1 MVKIVVLKRDIYSFR
16 NKITNKKL
24 MVDFSNL
31 VSEWII
37 LSEKKEA
44 IKIEIE
50 LMEKEIL
57 YFKGK
62 KRERAKRA
70 YYRLLRTCGKKCALT
85 EPIYLKR
92 SE

>member
-1 MVKIVVLKRDIYSFR
+1 M
-16 NKITNKKL
+16 
-24 MVDFSNL
+24 MSNSL
-31 VSEWII
+31 N
-37 LSEKKEA
+37 KEA
-44 IKIEIE
+44 IKASIE

-62 KRERAKRA
+62 RRLRARSA
-70 YYRLLRTCGKKCALT
+70 YFKLLRTCGKKCALE

>member
-1 MVKIVVLKRDIYSFR
+1 M
-16 NKITNKKL
+16 T
-24 MVDFSNL
+24 SNSL
-31 VSEWII
+31 N
-37 LSEKKEA
+37 KEA
-44 IKIEIE
+44 IKASIE

-62 KRERAKRA
+62 RRLRAKRA
-70 YYRLLRTCGKKCALT
+70 YFKLLRTCGKKCALE